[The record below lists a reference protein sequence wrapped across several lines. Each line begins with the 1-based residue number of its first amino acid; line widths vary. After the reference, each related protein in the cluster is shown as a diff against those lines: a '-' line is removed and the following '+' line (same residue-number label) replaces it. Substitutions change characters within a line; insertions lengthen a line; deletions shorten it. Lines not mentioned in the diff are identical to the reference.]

1 MLQIK
6 TICEV
11 EVLKERYNIQ
21 DNLVKLNGGYIMNEI
36 SKFSYEMDYITLYLN
51 SIENLDSDKVVEFFN
66 NALKNDVVKTKYWIS
81 YLDIHMEGRCV
92 EDGEIMYSY
101 SSKIENCPLAI
112 SGSKKEV
119 CKAIKTIIHASNIS
133 EKHYGDHKNGV
144 PKSVQR
150 SNLNVLIV
158 DKFDGDVNK
167 FCKFII
173 SKLELLDNMER
184 LLDNDSNEYYKID
197 RPYYEQRPYECRV

>member
-6 TICEV
+6 SICEV
-11 EVLKERYNIQ
+11 EVLKKEYEIN
-21 DNLVKLNGGYIMNEI
+21 DNLVKLNGGYIINEL
-36 SKFSYEMDYITLYLN
+36 SKYSYEMDYISLYLN
-51 SIENLDSDKVVEFFN
+51 SIENLDTDKVVEFFN
-66 NALKNDVVKTKYWIS
+66 NALKNDIIKKKFWVS
-81 YLDIHMEGRCV
+81 YLDTHMENRYI

-101 SSKIENCPLAI
+101 SSKIENSPLAI

-119 CKAIKTIIHASNIS
+119 CRVIKTIIHSANTS
-133 EKHYGDHKNGV
+133 EKFLGDHKNGV

-150 SNLNVLIV
+150 SSLNALIV
-158 DKFDGDVNK
+158 DKFNGDVNK

-184 LLDNDSNEYYKID
+184 FLDNSNEYCKID
-197 RPYYEQRPYECRV
+197 RPYYERCSYECRV

>member
-6 TICEV
+6 SICEV

-36 SKFSYEMDYITLYLN
+36 SKFSYEMNYITLYLN

-66 NALKNDVVKTKYWIS
+66 NALKNDVVKTKCWIS
-81 YLDIHMEGRCV
+81 YLDIHMEGSCV

-112 SGSKKEV
+112 SGSKNEV

-133 EKHYGDHKNGV
+133 EKHYGDHKNGI

-150 SNLNVLIV
+150 SNLNALIV

-173 SKLELLDNMER
+173 SKLELLDNMEQ

>member
-6 TICEV
+6 SICEV
-11 EVLKERYNIQ
+11 EVLKNNYGIE
-21 DNLVKLNGGYIMNEI
+21 DKLTKLNTGYIMNEI
-36 SKFSYEMDYITLYLN
+36 SKFSYEMDYISLFIN
-51 SIENLDSDKVVEFFN
+51 SIPNLNMDKIVSFFN
-66 NALKNDVVKTKYWIS
+66 NTLKNDIVKTKYWVS
-81 YLDIHMEGRCV
+81 YLDIHMENKYV

-119 CKAIKTIIHASNIS
+119 CKVIRTIIHASNTS
-133 EKHYGDHKNGV
+133 EKHYGDHKNGI
-144 PKSVQR
+144 PKRIKR
-150 SNLNVLIV
+150 SNLNALIV

-173 SKLELLDNMER
+173 SKLELLDNMEQF
-184 LLDNDSNEYYKID
+184 LDNDSNKYCKID
-197 RPYYEQRPYECRV
+197 RPYYEQRSYECRV

>member
-6 TICEV
+6 SICEV
-11 EVLKERYNIQ
+11 EVLKKEYEIN
-21 DNLVKLNGGYIMNEI
+21 DNLVKLNGGYIINEL
-36 SKFSYEMDYITLYLN
+36 SKYSYEMDYISLYLN
-51 SIENLDSDKVVEFFN
+51 SIENLDTYKVVEFFN
-66 NALKNDVVKTKYWIS
+66 NALKNDITKKKFWVS
-81 YLDIHMEGRCV
+81 YLDTYMENRYI

-119 CKAIKTIIHASNIS
+119 CKVIRTIIHASNTS
-133 EKHYGDHKNGV
+133 EKHYGDHKNGI
-144 PKSVQR
+144 PKRIKR
-150 SNLNVLIV
+150 SNLNALIV

-173 SKLELLDNMER
+173 SKLELLDNMEQF
-184 LLDNDSNEYYKID
+184 LDNDSNEYCKID
-197 RPYYEQRPYECRV
+197 RPYYEQRSYECRV

>member
-66 NALKNDVVKTKYWIS
+66 NTLKNDVVKTKCWIS

-133 EKHYGDHKNGV
+133 EKHYGDHKNGI

-150 SNLNVLIV
+150 SNLNALIV

-173 SKLELLDNMER
+173 SKLELLDNMKQ

>member
-6 TICEV
+6 SICEV
-11 EVLKERYNIQ
+11 EVLKERYVIK
-21 DNLVKLNGGYIMNEI
+21 DKLTKLNTGYIMNEI
-36 SKFSYEMDYITLYLN
+36 SKFSYEMDYISLYLN
-51 SIENLDSDKVVEFFN
+51 NMVNLDEDKLISFFN
-66 NALKNDVVKTKYWIS
+66 NVFKNDIMKTKYYVS

-119 CKAIKTIIHASNIS
+119 YKAIKTIIHASNTS

-150 SNLNVLIV
+150 SNLNALIV
-158 DKFDGDVNK
+158 NKFNGDVNK

-173 SKLELLDNMER
+173 SKLELLDNMEF
-184 LLDNDSNEYYKID
+184 LDSDNNTKYYEID
-197 RPYYEQRPYECRV
+197 RDYYEQRPYECRV